1 MEDPSNSGQKGSET
15 RQLDANQLET
25 IHDAVGPS
33 LAPVPSPAIPSVL
46 SYAQLASMY
55 SDIAR
60 ASTILDSTCGQAPT
74 QTDRGIALVASRHAQ
89 ALFGHIQATAQAPPQ
104 PAQSANSW
112 KGKGRAVQLETLNE
126 ETDTERLK
134 VENEMLKK
142 QLAVMS
148 RRSGEMQTSVAVD
161 ERERRVSF
169 FTSTIDLFSHG

>member
-1 MEDPSNSGQKGSET
+1 
-15 RQLDANQLET
+15 
-25 IHDAVGPS
+25 
-33 LAPVPSPAIPSVL
+33 
-46 SYAQLASMY
+46 MY